1 MLNALQRLVTKL
13 LCLLFMPGYSLSLRS
28 IAHSTAEIEILLQIE
43 SKMPM
48 TKMVAAKL
56 SCYPVYLVRLTWRV

>member
-13 LCLLFMPGYSLSLRS
+13 LGLLLMPGYSLSLRS

-43 SKMPM
+43 SKMPL
-48 TKMVAAKL
+48 TKMVAA
-56 SCYPVYLVRLTWRV
+56 